1 MPFLAIPHV
10 GLLYPGNWIY
20 VLFDTVIAIEVSFV
34 LHLFF
39 AALGSFLLARCSAC
53 HRFRVSLRH

>member
-1 MPFLAIPHV
+1 
-10 GLLYPGNWIY
+10 